1 MTMHTSTFGRPNATL
16 RMHAFSLLL
25 LAVLLSCLSTPVQAT
40 ERTVTQHEYALFKQ
54 AHEYANANSFAKA
67 ANILAPYFNS
77 TRQHHL
83 FAYELYGYVLLQL
96 NRASES
102 VRIQEQG
109 IATYP
114 ANITLAQNL
123 GSAYARLGNHSKA
136 GDTLLKAYALGG
148 NQKHGMAF
156 SAAQMFAQAKQFN
169 RAREVLTPLVSLP
182 EARPDWFL
190 LLAQCQN
197 QDSLHADAV
206 QCLLKGIRKFPENS
220 TLWRML
226 GYTHYQRGNQEKATA
241 AYEVATRLAP
251 PSDSEIRQLASLYSS
266 LGAPLLCQKALGN
279 KPTTPAM
286 LDNLAYGFAG
296 AGDMISALEKMDDA
310 LRQAPTPERTY
321 RKGQILLRMRRM
333 QEAREVFQTV
343 AAQQGPWQGKA
354 LWALSM
360 VAWLEGDWHETRIML
375 EKVAATDN
383 KLRKRAHKLL
393 AVLDSVTAQKPAGAV
408 TGRGEQEVAPGP
420 NGD

>member
-1 MTMHTSTFGRPNATL
+1 MTMHTDTL
-16 RMHAFSLLL
+16 GQTPTRLRIYSCFLLL
-25 LAVLLSCLSTPVQAT
+25 LAALFSCPATPVQAA
-40 ERTVTQHEYALFKQ
+40 ERAVTQHEYALFKQ
-54 AHEYANANSFAKA
+54 AHEYANADSFAKA
-67 ANILAPYFNS
+67 ASVLAPYFNS
-77 TRQHHL
+77 SRQHHV

-96 NRASES
+96 NRASEA
-102 VRIQEQG
+102 VRILEKG
-109 IATYP
+109 LTAYP

-123 GSAYARLGNHSKA
+123 GSAYARLGKHGKA
-136 GDTLLKAYALGG
+136 GEILLKAYALGR

-226 GYTHYQRGNQEKATA
+226 GYAHYQRGNQAKATA

-266 LGAPLLCQKALGN
+266 LGAPLLSQKTLGN
-279 KPTTPAM
+279 KPATPAM

-296 AGDMISALEKMDDA
+296 AGDLTSALEKVEAA

-360 VAWLEGDWHETRIML
+360 VAWLEGDWHEARSML
-375 EKVAATDN
+375 EKVAVADGR
-383 KLRKRAHKLL
+383 LRKRAHKLL
-393 AVLDSVTAQKPAGAV
+393 AVLDSVTAQKPAGKP
-408 TGRGEQEVAPGP
+408 TGHGGQDAPGS
-420 NGD
+420 